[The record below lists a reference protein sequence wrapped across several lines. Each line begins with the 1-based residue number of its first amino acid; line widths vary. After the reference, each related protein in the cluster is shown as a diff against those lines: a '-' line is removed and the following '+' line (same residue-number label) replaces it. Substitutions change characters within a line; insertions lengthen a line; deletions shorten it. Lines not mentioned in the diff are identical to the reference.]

1 MLVTLI
7 TDSCQLSMLL
17 GTCRQELGLLML
29 LSACLHAC
37 FYIMLFPASST
48 CCDTRTSLYLGAGM
62 AAWCL
67 AIILGLASLPSLA
80 SSLSWREFRLLQ
92 SRLGWLCLLAATT
105 HCLVAG
111 MDWDRPS
118 QSEIFQL
125 KVSSNTSLGSEYNI
139 IRPRLR

>member
-1 MLVTLI
+1 MLSVTW
-7 TDSCQLSMLL
+7 
-17 GTCRQELGLLML
+17 QELGLLML

-62 AAWCL
+62 VAWCL

-105 HCLVAG
+105 HCLVNG
-111 MDWDRPS
+111 MSFTHPAHS
-118 QSEIFQL
+118 KIFKMGNCLFFANEQ
-125 KVSSNTSLGSEYNI
+125 V
-139 IRPRLR
+139 P